1 MNDSTLTA
9 NRREIKEKIITL
21 AKSVM
26 QQKTIFIMSIITF
39 VLSCIFIC
47 TKNRVFLHSACGL
60 MFAMLCL
67 LPVILFTQNLSVK
80 KKYFIQGFAGILMSI
95 LGFVLFHYKHD
106 SSYSEMVRWGIIFTV
121 AVVSVFLFVYKSN
134 SSVFISNLIKNT
146 SFCSLICLI
155 LFLGFFLLAAAFIS
169 LFLKSPILS
178 FFIIYR

>member
-47 TKNRVFLHSACGL
+47 TICTKNRVFLHSACGL

-80 KKYFIQGFAGILMSI
+80 KKYFIQSFAGILMSA

-121 AVVSVFLFVYKSN
+121 AVVCVFLFCHFNPKFRHYYY
-134 SSVFISNLIKNT
+134 SSD
-146 SFCSLICLI
+146 
-155 LFLGFFLLAAAFIS
+155 FLL
-169 LFLKSPILS
+169 LL
-178 FFIIYR
+178 

>member
-26 QQKTIFIMSIITF
+26 QQKAIFIMSIITF

-67 LPVILFTQNLSVK
+67 LPVILFTQNLSFK
-80 KKYFIQGFAGILMSI
+80 KKYFSQGFAGILMSV
-95 LGFVLFHYKHD
+95 LGFMLFHYKND
-106 SSYSEMVRWGIIFTV
+106 SVYNEMIRWGIIFTV
-121 AVVSVFLFVYKSN
+121 AVVCVFLLFTN
-134 SSVFISNLIKNT
+134 QILRF
-146 SFCSLICLI
+146 
-155 LFLGFFLLAAAFIS
+155 LFLTWLKIQAFAV
-169 LFLKSPILS
+169 
-178 FFIIYR
+178 

>member
-47 TKNRVFLHSACGL
+47 FICTKNRVFLHSACGL

-67 LPVILFTQNLSVK
+67 LPVILFTQNLSFK
-80 KKYFIQGFAGILMSI
+80 KKYFIQGHLLSGTNSIISETEHCRIRQKSSNFVVVMPFPFLIRSMVALLM
-95 LGFVLFHYKHD
+95 L
-106 SSYSEMVRWGIIFTV
+106 W
-121 AVVSVFLFVYKSN
+121 
-134 SSVFISNLIKNT
+134 
-146 SFCSLICLI
+146 
-155 LFLGFFLLAAAFIS
+155 
-169 LFLKSPILS
+169 
-178 FFIIYR
+178 